1 MAGAD
6 ERQVRTGGLQA
17 EIQRLEAEI
26 DELRRRLP
34 RHSVRPAMLMEL
46 EDLEE
51 KLNKAREAARNAQGC
66 GSR

>member
-1 MAGAD
+1 MD
-6 ERQVRTGGLQA
+6 VTRERRVATEDLKA
-17 EIQRLEAEI
+17 EIERLEAEI
-26 DELRRRLP
+26 EELKQRLP

-51 KLNKAREAARNAQGC
+51 KLNKAREAALHAQGD

>member
-1 MAGAD
+1 MDAD
-6 ERQVRTGGLQA
+6 ERPVRTGGLQA

-26 DELRRRLP
+26 KDLKRRLP

-51 KLNKAREAARNAQGC
+51 KLNKAREAARNAQGY